1 MTSFASNNNNENLA
15 VDFVIISWLNQLTS
29 CGRHWKHYNMTEYLE
44 SFINIVYDIKS
55 SWSGENI
62 TSLDLI
68 GRVLSNSTLLNAV
81 ANRTSLSAEYIN
93 NTIISVVG
101 NAKEIAELYQAL
113 SNGNNNDRLQVE
125 PLNTT

>member
-1 MTSFASNNNNENLA
+1 
-15 VDFVIISWLNQLTS
+15 
-29 CGRHWKHYNMTEYLE
+29 MTEYLE